1 VQLCGLLVRRSLT
14 LSARAAGAQ
23 HKAKTDQ
30 MHGGAAAVRVLC
42 KVGGR
47 FEVLTV
53 INRVMTAASIGAS
66 RGGGYARYLE
76 SKTVTPERGDYYLT
90 PDGEMA
96 QAPGRWLADAETL
109 DRLGIVAGKPLDG
122 ADFIALM
129 EGRHPGT
136 GSWLR
141 PEGAGGGRGGGIDVT
156 FSAPKS
162 VSTVWALGDPWQREQ
177 IEQAHGRAV
186 EQTIHHLREQVPVVR
201 RRYSGQVVEEQAK
214 DVIATEYRHTT
225 ARGVSG
231 AQAPDPQ
238 LHSHVVIT
246 GAVRDDDR
254 IVAVASRP
262 IFRSARE
269 LGAFYRSALADE
281 LVRDGYAIEQGTGK
295 DGRYF
300 EIAGV
305 PRELCEAFSGRSREV
320 ARAAERFRARY
331 GRAPE
336 RGELRNLAL
345 ENRRAKELT
354 TRSDLQRVWTETG
367 RDHGFGPD
375 EAVRLI
381 GASERPAAER
391 AIEDRVEAKLTEQH
405 AVFEE
410 RDLRAVVL
418 EQAAG
423 EMAPDQ
429 ALGIAR
435 EMVRD
440 RRVLTLEGGRMT
452 TLAVR
457 AQEQAIERRTTQL
470 AQPTDR
476 DVGEIARDNAVREV
490 AERIGGP
497 LSPEQHDALAVLT
510 GPERAAVL
518 VGPAGTGKGVVIDA
532 AARAEQHA
540 GRETIGVAVSGSTA
554 ERLGTDSPALAGRT
568 LTLDALVARA
578 NTGAIHVG
586 RDTTVIL
593 DEAGMVDHKRLDA
606 LTGLVERSGAKLV
619 TVGDGKQLPSIGP
632 GGMFDRLTG
641 HAPTVELADIHRTE
655 DPAEQRAWQALRA
668 GEPERA
674 MAHYA
679 SRGQLH
685 LSDTRDQAAE
695 QAVQTWAALTE
706 GRDVREVALIADAAN
721 TEIDRLNARA
731 QHLRAQRGEL
741 GHHET
746 PLPGVHYGLRE
757 GDLIAFTT
765 QHRPPGQPRVE
776 NGTRGQV
783 SAIHERGVTV
793 TLDGSQRNVQLAHG
807 DLDSLRL
814 AYAQHVY
821 RQQGA
826 TVERSVVL
834 TGGWQ
839 TSKETAYVEA
849 TRARHGTDWFIA
861 RDDLGNEGQ
870 DPQRIAQLAQRMRGS
885 RAQTPSLAHPE
896 LPDPDYGPGFHRP
909 IAPSRRSRIP
919 GIARA
924 INRISQPSR
933 TQERTR

>member
-1 VQLCGLLVRRSLT
+1 
-14 LSARAAGAQ
+14 
-23 HKAKTDQ
+23 
-30 MHGGAAAVRVLC
+30 
-42 KVGGR
+42 
-47 FEVLTV
+47 
-53 INRVMTAASIGAS
+53 MTAASIGAS

-76 SKTVTPERGDYYLT
+76 SKTVEPERGDYYLT
-90 PDGEMA
+90 PDGELT
-96 QAPGRWLADAETL
+96 QAPGRWLADTETL
-109 DRLGIVAGKPLDG
+109 ERLGIEAGGPVDG

-136 GSWLR
+136 GRWLR

-156 FSAPKS
+156 LSAPKS

-177 IEQAHGRAV
+177 IEAAHATAV

-201 RRYSGQVVEEQAK
+201 RRYSGQVVEEHAK
-214 DVIATEYRHTT
+214 DVIVTEYRHTT

-246 GAVRDDDR
+246 GAVREDDR

-269 LGAFYRSALADE
+269 LGAFYRAALAEE
-281 LVRDGYAIEQGTGK
+281 LLQEGYAIEQGTGK

-305 PRELCEAFSGRSREV
+305 PRELCDAFSGRSREV

-345 ENRRAKELT
+345 ENRRAKTLT
-354 TRSDLQRVWTETG
+354 TRSDLQRGWAQTG
-367 RDHGFGPD
+367 RDHGFGPN
-375 EAVRLI
+375 EAVRLV
-381 GASERPAAER
+381 GAPERPKVER
-391 AIEDRVEAKLTEQH
+391 PIEDRIEIRLTEQH
-405 AVFEE
+405 AVFHA
-410 RDLRAVVL
+410 RDLHAVAL
-418 EQAAG
+418 EQTAG

-429 ALGIAR
+429 ALAVAR
-435 EMVRD
+435 EMIRD

-457 AQEQAIERRTTQL
+457 AQEQAIERRAALL
-470 AQPTDR
+470 AQPAGR
-476 DVGEIARDNAVREV
+476 DVGEQTRARATREV
-490 AERIGGP
+490 AERIGAP
-497 LSPEQHDALAVLT
+497 LSAEQHAALDVLT
-510 GPERAAVL
+510 GPERLAVL

-540 GRETIGVAVSGSTA
+540 GHHTIGIAVSGSTA
-554 ERLGTDSPALAGRT
+554 ERLGADSPALTGQT

-578 NTGAIHVG
+578 NTGAVEIG
-586 RDTTVIL
+586 RDTTIVL

-606 LTGLVERSGAKLV
+606 LTELVERSGAKLIA
-619 TVGDGKQLPSIGP
+619 VGDGKQLPSIGP

-641 HAPTVELADIHRTE
+641 HAPTTELADIHRT
-655 DPAEQRAWQALRA
+655 DDAGEQKAWRALRA

-674 MAHYA
+674 MAHYH
-679 SRGQLH
+679 SLGRLH
-685 LSDTRDQAAE
+685 LADTRDQAAE
-695 QAVQTWAALTE
+695 NAVQAWGQLTGE
-706 GRDVREVALIADAAN
+706 HDDIRSVALIADASN
-721 TEIDRLNARA
+721 QEIDRLNARA

-741 GHHET
+741 GHQEIA
-746 PLPGVHYGLRE
+746 LPNVHYGLRD
-757 GDLIAFTT
+757 GDLIAFNA
-765 QHRPPGQPRVE
+765 QHRPQGQPRIE

-783 SAIHERGVTV
+783 THVHEHGVTL
-793 TLDGSQRNVQLAHG
+793 TLDGSGRRVQLASEH
-807 DLDSLRL
+807 LDSLRL

-826 TVERSVVL
+826 TVNRSIVV

-849 TRARHGTDWFIA
+849 TRARHGTDWYIA
-861 RDDLGNEGQ
+861 RDQLGEEGH
-870 DPQRIAQLAQRMRGS
+870 DHQRITLLTQRMTNS
-885 RAQTPSLAHPE
+885 RIHTPSVAFRESADIAWRPTRDALRMPRLFPYVDRLLRAPAHRT
-896 LPDPDYGPGFHRP
+896 PDRHVEHGR
-909 IAPSRRSRIP
+909 
-919 GIARA
+919 
-924 INRISQPSR
+924 
-933 TQERTR
+933 

>member
-1 VQLCGLLVRRSLT
+1 
-14 LSARAAGAQ
+14 
-23 HKAKTDQ
+23 
-30 MHGGAAAVRVLC
+30 
-42 KVGGR
+42 
-47 FEVLTV
+47 
-53 INRVMTAASIGAS
+53 MTAASIGAS
-66 RGGGYARYLE
+66 RGGDYARYLE
-76 SKTVTPERGDYYLT
+76 SKTVEPERGDYYLT
-90 PDGEMA
+90 PDGEMV
-96 QAPGRWLADAETL
+96 QAPGRWLSDAETL
-109 DRLGIVAGKPLDG
+109 DRLGVQTGEPVDG

-129 EGRHPGT
+129 EGRHPDT
-136 GSWLR
+136 GRWLR
-141 PEGAGGGRGGGIDVT
+141 PEGAGGGRGSGIDVT

-186 EQTIHHLREQVPVVR
+186 EQTIRHLREQVPVVR
-201 RRYSGQVVEEQAK
+201 RRYSGQVVEEHAK

-238 LHSHVVIT
+238 LHSHVVVT
-246 GAVRDDDR
+246 GAVREDDR

-269 LGAFYRSALADE
+269 LGAFYRSALADDLIRE
-281 LVRDGYAIEQGTGK
+281 GYAIEQGTGK
-295 DGRYF
+295 NGRYF

-305 PRELCEAFSGRSREV
+305 PRDLCEAFSGRSREV

-345 ENRRAKELT
+345 ENRRAKTLT
-354 TRSDLQRVWTETG
+354 TRSDLQRVWVQTG
-367 RDHGFGPD
+367 RDHGFEPD
-375 EAVRLI
+375 QAVGLI
-381 GASERPAAER
+381 GASERPKAER

-405 AVFEE
+405 AVFEQ
-410 RDLRAVVL
+410 RDLRAIVL

-423 EMAPDQ
+423 EMAPDE

-457 AQEQAIERRTTQL
+457 AQEQAIERRATKL
-470 AQPTDR
+470 AQPAGR
-476 DVGEIARDNAVREV
+476 DVGEKAHEHAAREV

-497 LSPEQHDALAVLT
+497 LSPEQHHALEVLT

-554 ERLGTDSPALAGRT
+554 ERLGADSPALAGQT

-586 RDTTVIL
+586 RDTTIIL

-606 LTGLVERSGAKLV
+606 LTGLVERSGSKLIA
-619 TVGDGKQLPSIGP
+619 VGDGKQLPSIGP
-632 GGMFDRLTG
+632 GGMFDRLAS
-641 HAPTVELADIHRTE
+641 HAPAAELADIHRTK
-655 DPAEQRAWQALRA
+655 DPADQRAWQALRA

-695 QAVQTWAALTE
+695 QAVQTWAELTD
-706 GRDVREVALIADAAN
+706 GRDIREVALIADAAN
-721 TEIDRLNARA
+721 TEVDRLNARA
-731 QHLRAQRGEL
+731 QHLRTERGEL
-741 GHHET
+741 GHHEI
-746 PLPGVHYGLRE
+746 PLPSVHYGLRE

-783 SAIHERGVTV
+783 TNIHERGVTI
-793 TLDGSQRNVQLAHG
+793 TIDGSQRKVQLASE
-807 DLDSLRL
+807 DLHSLRL

-870 DPQRIAQLAQRMRGS
+870 DPQRITRLAQQMCNS

-896 LPDPDYGPGFHRP
+896 HADHGWE
-909 IAPSRRSRIP
+909 PSRNPLRLRSALSPTRWLT
-919 GIARA
+919 
-924 INRISQPSR
+924 R
-933 TQERTR
+933 TPHRDMPDRSVGYGR

>member
-1 VQLCGLLVRRSLT
+1 MLCGCCANSL
-14 LSARAAGAQ
+14 AGF
-23 HKAKTDQ
+23 
-30 MHGGAAAVRVLC
+30 GVLA
-42 KVGGR
+42 
-47 FEVLTV
+47 V
-53 INRVMTAASIGAS
+53 INYVMTAVSIGAS
-66 RGGGYARYLE
+66 RGGDYAHYLE

-109 DRLGIVAGKPLDG
+109 DRLGIVAGKPVQG

-136 GSWLR
+136 DRWLR

-177 IEQAHGRAV
+177 IERAHGRAV
-186 EQTIHHLREQVPVVR
+186 EQTILYLREQVPVVR
-201 RRYSGQVVEEQAK
+201 RRYSGQVVEEHAK

-238 LHSHVVIT
+238 LHSHVVVT
-246 GAVRDDDR
+246 GAVRQDDR

-262 IFRSARE
+262 VFRSARE

-281 LVRDGYAIEQGTGK
+281 LVREGYAIEQGTGK

-345 ENRRAKELT
+345 ENRRSKELT
-354 TRSDLQRVWTETG
+354 TRSDLQRVWTETARG
-367 RDHGFGPD
+367 HGFGPD

-381 GASERPAAER
+381 GASERPTAEC
-391 AIEDRVEAKLTEQH
+391 AIEGRVEAKLTEQH

-410 RDLRAVVL
+410 HALRAVVL

-423 EMAPDQ
+423 EMTPDE

-435 EMVRD
+435 EMIRD
-440 RRVLTLEGGRMT
+440 RRVLALEGGRMT

-457 AQEQAIERRTTQL
+457 AQEQAIERRTNTL
-470 AQPTDR
+470 AQPAGR
-476 DVGEIARDNAVREV
+476 DVGEIARDNAAREV
-490 AERIGGP
+490 SERIGGP
-497 LSPEQHDALAVLT
+497 LSPEQHHALEVLT
-510 GPERAAVL
+510 GPERAAML

-554 ERLGTDSPALAGRT
+554 ERLGADSPALSGRT
-568 LTLDALVARA
+568 LTLNALVARA
-578 NTGAIHVG
+578 NTGTVHVD

-593 DEAGMVDHKRLDA
+593 DEAGMVDHKRLDT
-606 LTGLVERSGAKLV
+606 LTELVDRSGAKLIA
-619 TVGDGKQLPSIGP
+619 VGDGKQLPSIGP
-632 GGMFDRLTG
+632 GGMFDRLAD
-641 HAPTVELADIHRTE
+641 HAPTAELADIHRTK
-655 DPAEQRAWQALRA
+655 DPADQRAWQALRA

-695 QAVQTWAALTE
+695 QAVQTWATLTE
-706 GRDVREVALIADAAN
+706 GRDIREVALIADAAN

-731 QHLRAQRGEL
+731 QHLRAERGEL
-741 GHHET
+741 GHHEI

-757 GDLIAFTT
+757 GDLIAFTA

-783 SAIHERGVTV
+783 SAIHEQGVTV
-793 TLDGSQRNVQLAHG
+793 TLDGSQRKIQLASEN
-807 DLDSLRL
+807 LDSLRL

-834 TGGWQ
+834 TGSWQ

-849 TRARHGTDWFIA
+849 TRARKGTSWFIA
-861 RDDLGNEGQ
+861 REDLGAEGQ
-870 DPQRIAQLAQRMRGS
+870 DAARITRLAQQMCNS
-885 RAQTPSLAHPE
+885 RAQTPSLAHLERHDPGWAPGRNP
-896 LPDPDYGPGFHRP
+896 LRLRSALSPTRWLVRTPHRDMPDRNVGYGR
-909 IAPSRRSRIP
+909 
-919 GIARA
+919 
-924 INRISQPSR
+924 
-933 TQERTR
+933 

>member
-1 VQLCGLLVRRSLT
+1 
-14 LSARAAGAQ
+14 
-23 HKAKTDQ
+23 
-30 MHGGAAAVRVLC
+30 
-42 KVGGR
+42 
-47 FEVLTV
+47 
-53 INRVMTAASIGAS
+53 MTAASIGAS

-76 SKTVTPERGDYYLT
+76 SKTVEPERGDYYLT

-109 DRLGIVAGKPLDG
+109 DRLGIVAGGPVDG

-136 GSWLR
+136 GRWLR

-156 FSAPKS
+156 LSAPKS
-162 VSTVWALGDPWQREQ
+162 VSTVWALGDPWQRKQ
-177 IEQAHGRAV
+177 IENAHAQAV

-201 RRYSGQVVEEQAK
+201 RRYSGQVVEEHAK

-225 ARGVSG
+225 ARGVSSG
-231 AQAPDPQ
+231 AQAPDPH

-246 GAVRDDDR
+246 GAVREDDR

-281 LVRDGYAIEQGTGK
+281 LVREWYAIEQGTGK

-336 RGELRNLAL
+336 RGELCNLAL
-345 ENRRAKELT
+345 ENRRSKTLT
-354 TRSDLQRVWTETG
+354 TRSDLQRAWTETARG
-367 RDHGFGPD
+367 HGFGPD
-375 EAVRLI
+375 EAVQLI
-381 GASERPAAER
+381 GASERPTAES
-391 AIEDRVEAKLTEQH
+391 AIENRVEAKLTEQH
-405 AVFEE
+405 AVFHE
-410 RDLRAVVL
+410 RDLRTVVL
-418 EQAAG
+418 EQTAG
-423 EMAPDQ
+423 ELAPDN
-429 ALGIAR
+429 ALAVAGGMI
-435 EMVRD
+435 RD

-457 AQEQAIERRTTQL
+457 AQEQAIERRAAQL
-470 AQPTDR
+470 AQPAGR
-476 DVGEIARDNAVREV
+476 DVGDVARDDAVRVV

-497 LSPEQHDALAVLT
+497 LSPEQYQALEVLT

-540 GRETIGVAVSGSTA
+540 GRETIGVAVSGSIA
-554 ERLGTDSPALAGRT
+554 ERLGVDSPALSGRT
-568 LTLDALVARA
+568 LTLDALVSRA
-578 NTGAIHVG
+578 NTGAIQVG
-586 RDTTVIL
+586 RNTTVIL

-606 LTGLVERSGAKLV
+606 LTDLVERSGAKLV
-619 TVGDGKQLPSIGP
+619 PVGDGKQLPSIGP
-632 GGMFDRLTG
+632 GGMFDRLTD
-641 HAPTVELADIHRTE
+641 HAPTAELADIHRTK
-655 DPAEQRAWQALRA
+655 DPADQRAWQALRA

-695 QAVQTWAALTE
+695 QAVQTWATLTE
-706 GRDVREVALIADAAN
+706 GRDIREVALIADAAN

-731 QHLRAQRGEL
+731 QHLRAERGEL

-765 QHRPPGQPRVE
+765 QHRPKGEQRVE
-776 NGTRGQV
+776 NGTRGEV
-783 SAIHERGVTV
+783 SAIHERGMTV
-793 TLDGSQRNVQLAHG
+793 TLDGSQRQLQLAG
-807 DLDSLRL
+807 EDLESLRL

-849 TRARHGTDWFIA
+849 TRARHGTDWFVA

-870 DPQRIAQLAQRMRGS
+870 DAASIARLAQQMCNS
-885 RAQTPSLAHPE
+885 CAQTPSLAHPDRQDSDWAPTRNP
-896 LPDPDYGPGFHRP
+896 LRLRSALSPARWLTRTPRRDTPD
-909 IAPSRRSRIP
+909 RSGGR
-919 GIARA
+919 GR
-924 INRISQPSR
+924 
-933 TQERTR
+933 